1 MWRDTRFTTVTGA
14 RLPIIA
20 APMAGGPTTPAL
32 VAAVSEAG
40 GFGVLDG
47 GYRSPDDFRAAIRE
61 VRRLTSAPFG
71 VNLFVP
77 QPFAVDD
84 AAVDAALELL
94 TPYADELGISLDRPA
109 AYAEDAEAQ
118 YDIVLEE
125 AVPFFSFTF
134 GIPST
139 ERLRAMRAAG
149 IVTFGTAT
157 TVAEA
162 RALVEA
168 EVDMVCVQGGE
179 AGGHRGGFLDHDPAT
194 SAVSLVALVPLVCDA
209 VDVPVVAAG
218 GLMDG
223 RGIAAALTLGA
234 DAAQLGTAFL
244 LCPEAGTNAPYRKAV
259 STAKESDTTLTKAFS
274 GRAARGL
281 RNRMSEDLVGV
292 PLPPYPVMNA
302 LTRPLRRAAAEAGR
316 AEFLSLWAG
325 HGVPL
330 TRELTAAQLIA
341 TLEAETERAFKAARR
356 STAEK

>member
-1 MWRDTRFTTVTGA
+1 MWRDTRFTAVTGA

-32 VAAVSEAG
+32 VAAVCEAG

-47 GYRSPDDFRAAIRE
+47 GYRSADEFRATIRE

-77 QPFAVDD
+77 QPYAVDD
-84 AAVDAALELL
+84 AAIDAALDLL
-94 TPYADELGISLDRPA
+94 KPYADELGISLERPS

-125 AVPFFSFTF
+125 AVSFFSFTF
-134 GIPST
+134 GIPAS

-149 IVTFGTAT
+149 IVTCGTAT

-179 AGGHRGGFLDHDPAT
+179 AGGHRGGFLDDDPAL
-194 SAVSLVALVPLVCDA
+194 VSLVALIPLVCDA
-209 VDVPVVAAG
+209 VDIPVIAAG

-223 RGIAAALTLGA
+223 RGIAAALILGA

-244 LCPEAGTNAPYRKAV
+244 LGPEAGTNAPYRTAV

-274 GRAARGL
+274 GRPARGI
-281 RNRMSEDLVGV
+281 RN
-292 PLPPYPVMNA
+292 
-302 LTRPLRRAAAEAGR
+302 
-316 AEFLSLWAG
+316 
-325 HGVPL
+325 
-330 TRELTAAQLIA
+330 
-341 TLEAETERAFKAARR
+341 
-356 STAEK
+356 